1 MAVCLSY
8 VKHVVSTVKHM
19 AYMTVISYIKIL
31 QWEVLQEVFGCLY
44 TAGIYEFEIWQTV
57 NTIYKNINK
66 LAVNSSL
73 IVG

>member
-1 MAVCLSY
+1 MWLLS
-8 VKHVVSTVKHM
+8 
-19 AYMTVISYIKIL
+19 VISKSYNGK
-31 QWEVLQEVFGCLY
+31 FSKRFACLY

-57 NTIYKNINK
+57 NIIYKTIVNSLVVNK